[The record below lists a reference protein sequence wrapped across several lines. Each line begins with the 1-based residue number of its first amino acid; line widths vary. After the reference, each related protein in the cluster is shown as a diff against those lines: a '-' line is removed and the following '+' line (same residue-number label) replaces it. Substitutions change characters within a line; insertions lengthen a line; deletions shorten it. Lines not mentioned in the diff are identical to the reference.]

1 LSQGGG
7 DAGAANFGFGF
18 MSANDLF
25 KQFFGEDFNIFGST
39 GFDDP
44 FFCKAMLTNI
54 TH

>member
-1 LSQGGG
+1 MYGKEGLSQGGG
-7 DAGAANFGFGF
+7 DGAAHFGFNF

-25 KQFFGEDFNIFGST
+25 KKFFGENFNIFGPT

-44 FFCKAMLTNI
+44 FFCK